1 MAIGLIPTTPVQH
14 FPGTC
19 LYQMF
24 LIVMGLQNS
33 YLENMEKP
41 IKEKMKLT
49 LGPLLWS
56 LPLILRGLSLL
67 SIIIKVNHIKK
78 NFNVAS
84 FMALV
89 VIHHTQSVS
98 TPLLSFMHKKLGL
111 CMGDLTS
118 LILIGS

>member
-1 MAIGLIPTTPVQH
+1 MAIGLIPTTPMQH

-19 LYQMF
+19 LYQIF

-89 VIHHTQSVS
+89 VIF

-111 CMGDLTS
+111 CMGNLTS
-118 LILIGS
+118 LTLIGS